1 MNIAIYPGSFDPIT
15 NGHLDIATRAAKL
28 FDKLIIG
35 VYENPNKPILFSTEE
50 RVELIRK
57 AIADLPNVEVEPFRG
72 LTVNFAKRVKAKAMV
87 RGLRMSAD
95 FEREFDMAMMTKK
108 LFPGLEFVCLMS
120 SVEYQFLSSSL
131 MKEAASLGGAIDD
144 LVPKHVAA
152 ALREE
157 ISRQSLLTE
166 RKSAPHQTHQ
176 EAAPAPSAGGR
187 VIIAPGLIG

>member
-35 VYENPNKPILFSTEE
+35 VYDTPNKPVLFSTQE
-50 RVELIRK
+50 RVELIRQ
-57 AIADLPNVEVEPFRG
+57 AITDLPNVEVQPFGG
-72 LTVNFAKRVKAKAMV
+72 LTVDFAKKVKAKAMV

-108 LFPGLEFVCLMS
+108 LYPELEFVCLMS

-131 MKEAASLGGAIDD
+131 LKEAASLGGGIDD
-144 LVPKHVAA
+144 LVPKPVAS
-152 ALREE
+152 ALRRKFQ
-157 ISRQSLLTE
+157 RQ
-166 RKSAPHQTHQ
+166 A
-176 EAAPAPSAGGR
+176 
-187 VIIAPGLIG
+187 